1 MNFLTPEN
9 LFPGNPAVVLA
20 VLASGLF
27 FLSALL
33 TGVWKYRCMVSSD
46 THLAPHYVDVAHRA
60 SLMYAFAAMLL
71 AVFAAL
77 SAWTTAV
84 NVIATLAPLL
94 FFGFAIFLYI
104 QLGRANVTDNQF
116 RDNPEPEKMARLMN
130 LLIIAEIGGFLIL
143 FTGTLAQLV

>member
-1 MNFLTPEN
+1 MNYLTQEN

-27 FLSALL
+27 FLSALF
-33 TGVWKYRCMVSSD
+33 TGVWKYRCMASSEN
-46 THLAPHYVDVAHRA
+46 HLAPHYVDIAHRA

-77 SAWTTAV
+77 SAWPTVV

-104 QLGRANVTDNQF
+104 QLGRANITDNQF

-130 LLIIAEIGGFLIL
+130 LLIVAEIGGFLIL